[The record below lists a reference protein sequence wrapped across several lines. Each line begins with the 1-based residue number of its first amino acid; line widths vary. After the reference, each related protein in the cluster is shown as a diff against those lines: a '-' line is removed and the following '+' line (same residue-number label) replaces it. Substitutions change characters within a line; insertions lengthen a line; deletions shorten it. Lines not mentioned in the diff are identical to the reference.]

1 MVGSSS
7 FSWLKRKEN
16 SCFDW
21 THNLLVTTAQ
31 AALLWQHFTLCD
43 TSRYPLIK
51 VRSHTALVRISPV
64 RRGCDTET
72 DRKQGSGLS
81 AKVSNSAPPKPHCG
95 RWKQNRAGNV
105 ESHQRPQW
113 NWRLWTYLK
122 IHKNTLAVSVGQ
134 RRLSDVRHHP
144 GYVWPLLWRQFTVQP
159 LTLQEPWKCWHKAG
173 CMHILY
179 THNHFK
185 TPK

>member
-1 MVGSSS
+1 MGE
-7 FSWLKRKEN
+7 KKKKKN
-16 SCFDW
+16 SCLDW
-21 THNLLVTTAQ
+21 TRNLLVTTVQ

-51 VRSHTALVRISPV
+51 VRRHTALVRISPV
-64 RRGCDTET
+64 RRGCGTET
-72 DRKQGSGLS
+72 ERKQGSGLS

-95 RWKQNRAGNV
+95 WWKQNRAGTV
-105 ESHQRPQW
+105 ESHQWPQVG
-113 NWRLWTYLK
+113 RGLK
-122 IHKNTLAVSVGQ
+122 TLNISQNTQNTLAVSVGQ
-134 RRLSDVRHHP
+134 RRLIGVRHHP

-159 LTLQEPWKCWHKAG
+159 LTLQEPWKCWHKASY
-173 CMHILY
+173 MHILY